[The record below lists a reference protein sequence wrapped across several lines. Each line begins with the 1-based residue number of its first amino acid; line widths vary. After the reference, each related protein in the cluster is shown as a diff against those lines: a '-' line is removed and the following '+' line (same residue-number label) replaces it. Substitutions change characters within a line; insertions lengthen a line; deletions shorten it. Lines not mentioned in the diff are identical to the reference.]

1 MGTETV
7 RTKCAAWSRSA
18 KECVAECIRN
28 AMLSPPPA
36 TPPPATPSGDSEWLP
51 ETPDQNVNDESL
63 TTFNECF
70 STLSTM
76 LPSTNEFKPLQ
87 SRLSSTWEEASRKDQ
102 EQCIKT
108 AKVAC
113 EMICDVIAP
122 NAKDELLK
130 SLGLGTAEQD
140 AQSVSKELDILMWTY
155 MNAPSKSLKTQ
166 ILSIYADWYPV
177 KVLMRRHEKYEK
189 ITEWQVRKAKEHAK
203 KTGPGIPV
211 ENLKRHRVR
220 VDMEKVDHFLDFINR
235 PYFYQDVAFGT
246 RNLELESGEIL
257 TMPNVVR
264 IVTRSTMIALYI
276 SLCKDEEFEA
286 LSRSTLYRI
295 LEVRKSSQR
304 KSLQGLDNTAADGAA
319 AFDTLETVLGQIKKF
334 GVSTKWIKSTKT
346 ALRESKRYLKTQYKD
361 NCREDSSCADHC
373 HVFALSDEKDK
384 DFQKSCHDYHNTIC
398 DKCEK
403 LKNVFEEIENKC
415 NETVQSDTEIREDLL
430 YDINNSK
437 TSIENWKAHIL
448 RSENQDRA
456 KQDVLKSV
464 NSNTILILLDWAMKF
479 TQLKYREKQS
489 DWYAKRAL
497 MDVSKR
503 VGIQVERYDYS
514 EPQHGK
520 DLCDRILCPLKTSIR
535 KFCNEGN
542 DITTAAQMRY
552 ALKERPVK
560 GTTASVNIVNAE
572 ANKLEVMKLEG
583 FSAFHNFCFECDG
596 VRVWKAY
603 GIGDGKLIPYGR
615 WQKTPQGPTL
625 LKVEEGQE
633 FFNPSS
639 SRVVKEPVED
649 KSEVSTYQC
658 PEGECY
664 AVFERLEDLD
674 VHMEIGEHKK
684 RERLGLYDK
693 LKLDWVSRFTELTFE
708 EYETTKPKH
717 QENMGKSNLPKGWA
731 LHKSKGGGKRFPK
744 AVKDYLIAKYDLG
757 EKTGNKCDPEKV
769 AEDMRHAK
777 LQNGDRR
784 FSREDWLNKSQIKSF
799 FSRITA
805 ARRKQSQLGT
815 QISID
820 PDDDDLDE
828 WLDEVEV
835 VEGANERNAIM
846 NDVLSEIALQHPIIH
861 DTYNLCE
868 LRQRNELKNFN
879 VKMLKEICSELEVQY
894 KSRDTKMIILDKLA
908 TELSK
913 CTCSNI

>member
-1 MGTETV
+1 VSLNNTEKLELTSY
-7 RTKCAAWSRSA
+7 AH
-18 KECVAECIRN
+18 
-28 AMLSPPPA
+28 LF
-36 TPPPATPSGDSEWLP
+36 DSC
-51 ETPDQNVNDESL
+51 T
-63 TTFNECF
+63 
-70 STLSTM
+70 
-76 LPSTNEFKPLQ
+76 
-87 SRLSSTWEEASRKDQ
+87 
-102 EQCIKT
+102 
-108 AKVAC
+108 
-113 EMICDVIAP
+113 
-122 NAKDELLK
+122 
-130 SLGLGTAEQD
+130 QD
-140 AQSVSKELDILMWTY
+140 WFAV
-155 MNAPSKSLKTQ
+155 
-166 ILSIYADWYPV
+166 LSIIENLLSNV
-177 KVLMRRHEKYEK
+177 
-189 ITEWQVRKAKEHAK
+189 KAKYPSITK
-203 KTGPGIPV
+203 PY
-211 ENLKRHRVR
+211 L
-220 VDMEKVDHFLDFINR
+220 R
-235 PYFYQDVAFGT
+235 P
-246 RNLELESGEIL
+246 
-257 TMPNVVR
+257 
-264 IVTRSTMIALYI
+264 
-276 SLCKDEEFEA
+276 DEA
-286 LSRSTLYRI
+286 
-295 LEVRKSSQR
+295 
-304 KSLQGLDNTAADGAA
+304 G
-319 AFDTLETVLGQIKKF
+319 
-334 GVSTKWIKSTKT
+334 
-346 ALRESKRYLKTQYKD
+346 
-361 NCREDSSCADHC
+361 C
-373 HVFALSDEKDK
+373 
-384 DFQKSCHDYHNTIC
+384 YHNNFI
-398 DKCEK
+398 
-403 LKNVFEEIENKC
+403 I
-415 NETVQSDTEIREDLL
+415 
-430 YDINNSK
+430 
-437 TSIENWKAHIL
+437 A
-448 RSENQDRA
+448 
-456 KQDVLKSV
+456 
-464 NSNTILILLDWAMKF
+464 
-479 TQLKYREKQS
+479 
-489 DWYAKRAL
+489 AL

-514 EPQHGK
+514 DPQHGK
-520 DLCDRILCPLKTSIR
+520 DLCGRILCPLKTSIR

-552 ALKERPVK
+552 ALKERSVK

-572 ANKLEVMKLEG
+572 ANKLEVKKLEG
-583 FSAFHNFCFECDG
+583 YSAFHNFCFECDG
-596 VRVWKAY
+596 VRVWKAN

-744 AVKDYLIAKYDLG
+744 AVKDYLIAKYDLR
-757 EKTGNKCDPEKV
+757 EKTGNKCNPQKV

-784 FSREDWLNKSQIKSF
+784 FSREDWLNKSQISSF

-835 VEGANERNAIM
+835 VEGVNERNAIM
-846 NDVLSEIALQHPIIH
+846 NDVLSEIALQHPIIY

-868 LRQRNELKNFN
+868 LRQRNELKKIN
-879 VKMLKEICSELEVQY
+879 VKMLKEICSELKVQY

-908 TELSK
+908 TELYLQ
-913 CTCSNI
+913 